1 MDRSDKQTAVRI
13 KVEWVWCVETV
24 WDCGK
29 TWFCFLLSTIEEFIW
44 RVHCNTCT
52 AVQRMF
58 VLPCAAAS
66 SLSDLACSNHRF
78 YNKTWGKNL
87 KCANV
92 KEPFKYSVHV
102 VTYGR
107 CPVIIAW
114 NVRFENGF
122 RTGGDYV
129 AVMWLPTGTKPDS
142 SAACATTYPALLI
155 HPWPRSRILLRAA
168 RTGTWRDGEEKAEQT
183 DRWAETVWQTAAHGR
198 EQVLNSPTVKSLQCC
213 IIIILPKCCKDGRCA
228 LLLHEA

>member
-1 MDRSDKQTAVRI
+1 MSRIFSLANDASITSMRCSQFHSPSRPSPITSCFKTPKTETARGFRGDFTNQWRHSGYVHLFFFFFTVCSRDRWDRFQPPPRNPKLDKWLRTWMDGQRSDKQTAVRI

-78 YNKTWGKNL
+78 YNKTW
-87 KCANV
+87 
-92 KEPFKYSVHV
+92 
-102 VTYGR
+102 
-107 CPVIIAW
+107 
-114 NVRFENGF
+114 
-122 RTGGDYV
+122 
-129 AVMWLPTGTKPDS
+129 
-142 SAACATTYPALLI
+142 
-155 HPWPRSRILLRAA
+155 
-168 RTGTWRDGEEKAEQT
+168 EKT
-183 DRWAETVWQTAAHGR
+183 
-198 EQVLNSPTVKSLQCC
+198 
-213 IIIILPKCCKDGRCA
+213 
-228 LLLHEA
+228 